1 MTPHEKLNFIQNIV
15 YELLE
20 GEAGHEGF
28 IDDLANTKSQ
38 LQEILYVIERVI
50 PTHSDDLDNV
60 ISDYENVH
68 HI

>member
-15 YELLE
+15 YELFE
-20 GEAGHEGF
+20 GELAHK
-28 IDDLANTKSQ
+28 DDLDYTKSQ
-38 LQEILYVIERVI
+38 LQEILYVIERVT

-60 ISDYENVH
+60 ISDYDNVH

>member
-20 GEAGHEGF
+20 GEAGHETF

-38 LQEILYVIERVI
+38 LQEILYVIERVT
-50 PTHSDDLDNV
+50 PTHSDDLDTV
-60 ISDYENVH
+60 VDDYDGVH
-68 HI
+68 GI

>member
-20 GEAGHEGF
+20 DESRIFSGSLVEVD
-28 IDDLANTKSQ
+28 IKDK
-38 LQEILYVIERVI
+38 LQEILYVIERVT

>member
-20 GEAGHEGF
+20 GEAGHESF

-38 LQEILYVIERVI
+38 LQEILFVIEQVT
-50 PTHSDDLDNV
+50 PTHSDDLDTV
-60 ISDYENVH
+60 VDDYDNVH
-68 HI
+68 PI

>member
-1 MTPHEKLNFIQNIV
+1 MTTHEKLNFIQNIV

-20 GEAGHEGF
+20 GEAGHEAF

-38 LQEILYVIERVI
+38 LQEILYVIERVT

>member
-20 GEAGHEGF
+20 DESRIFSGSLVEVDIKE
-28 IDDLANTKSQ
+28 K
-38 LQEILYVIERVI
+38 LQEILYVIERVT

-60 ISDYENVH
+60 ITDYENVH

>member
-20 GEAGHEGF
+20 GEAGLEAF

-38 LQEILYVIERVI
+38 LQEILYVIERVT

-60 ISDYENVH
+60 ISDYDNVH